1 MKIIPRSGFKIAMA
15 SVAILLSAVA
25 AYALGVSCPIDGM
38 SMIFTGKTQSDSGKI
53 LQEYK
58 CPRGHVQWVIQ

>member
-1 MKIIPRSGFKIAMA
+1 MA
-15 SVAILLSAVA
+15 SVAIFLSAVA

-38 SMIFTGKTQSDSGKI
+38 SMIVTGKTQSDSGKI

>member
-1 MKIIPRSGFKIAMA
+1 MSTIPKSGFRVAMVCA
-15 SVAILLSAVA
+15 ALLLLVVA
-25 AYALGVSCPIDGM
+25 AYAFGVSCPLDGM
-38 SMIFTGKTQSDSGKI
+38 SMTFTGKTQSDSGKI